1 MRGARG
7 PRPRLDR
14 TRSPSPRRPGRAL
27 RRHAGDR
34 PAAPDRRLLRPRRG
48 AARRHPRSAPARS
61 GHPGP
66 AGGRT
71 GGRRRPRGVPPGPS
85 GRRSDPLGGSG
96 APPYHGGL
104 PFRFRRPGMEGASS
118 GSPAAGLSDSAP
130 PLILQSDLTIVL
142 ETAHPRFEEMRDGLL
157 PFAELVK
164 SPEYLHTYRVSP
176 ISIWNAA
183 ATGLTARRVL
193 GFLRQNARY
202 GVPPN
207 FEAEIKAWFGRCGLF
222 RLERDGDDGLV
233 LRCGR
238 PRVLKEVRHD
248 PALAALLADP
258 DLDQGLARVAPAH
271 RGLVKERLV
280 KLGYPV
286 EDAAGYVDGAAL
298 AIRLREERA
307 AGGPFSLRPYQ
318 VEAVE
323 AFHRGGSELGGSGV
337 IVLPCGAGK
346 TVVGMAAMAAV
357 GAHTL
362 VLTPNTVALRQW
374 REELLDKTD
383 LDPEQIGE
391 YSGEAKEIRPV
402 TLTTYQIL
410 TYRRSKDEDFL
421 HFDLFARGDWG
432 LIVYDE
438 VHLLPAPVFRATA
451 EIQAR
456 RRLGLTAT
464 LVREDG
470 KEDEVFSLIGPK
482 RYDAPWKDLE
492 RRGYIAT
499 VRCVEVRVPFDSE
512 QRAAYLALSRRSRY
526 RAAAENPRKTP
537 ALRHL
542 LERHAGEQI
551 LIIGQYLDQLHAL
564 QKELGV
570 PLITGRTPTAEREQL
585 YQAFREGREKILL
598 VSKVGNF
605 AIDLPDANVA
615 IQISGTFGSR
625 QEEAQRLGRILRPK
639 ADGSTAWFYSL
650 VTEATLDQEYG
661 EKRQRF
667 LTEQGYSYDIQAAE
681 ALVEARP

>member
-1 MRGARG
+1 
-7 PRPRLDR
+7 
-14 TRSPSPRRPGRAL
+14 
-27 RRHAGDR
+27 
-34 PAAPDRRLLRPRRG
+34 
-48 AARRHPRSAPARS
+48 
-61 GHPGP
+61 
-66 AGGRT
+66 
-71 GGRRRPRGVPPGPS
+71 
-85 GRRSDPLGGSG
+85 
-96 APPYHGGL
+96 
-104 PFRFRRPGMEGASS
+104 
-118 GSPAAGLSDSAP
+118 LSDSIP

-176 ISIWNAA
+176 ISVWNAA
-183 ATGLTARRVL
+183 ATGLDFRRVL
-193 GFLRQNARY
+193 AFLKDNARY
-202 GVPPN
+202 GVPAN
-207 FEAEIKAWFGRCGLF
+207 FETELKTWFGRCGLF
-222 RLERDGDDGLV
+222 RLEVEGGGLV
-233 LRCGR
+233 LRCEK
-238 PRVLKEVRHD
+238 PRVLKQLAHD
-248 PALAALLADP
+248 EELRGLLGELDEAAGEAGLPA
-258 DLDQGLARVAPAH
+258 GH
-271 RGLVKERLV
+271 RGLVKQRLI

-286 EDAAGYVDGAAL
+286 EDRAGYVDGAAL
-298 AIRLREERA
+298 DIRLREA
-307 AGGPFSLRPYQ
+307 CAGGGPFQLRPYQ
-318 VEAVE
+318 AEAVE
-323 AFHRGGSELGGSGV
+323 TFHRGGSALGGSGV

-357 GAHTL
+357 GANTL

-374 REELLDKTD
+374 RSELLDKTGLSED
-383 LDPEQIGE
+383 QIGE
-391 YSGEAKEIRPV
+391 YSGDSKEIRPV

-410 TYRRSKDEDFL
+410 TYRRSKEEDFL

-492 RRGYIAT
+492 RRGFIAT
-499 VRCVEVRVPFDSE
+499 VQCVEVRVPFTDE
-512 QRAAYLALSRRSRY
+512 QRTEYLALKRRAQFRY
-526 RAAAENPRKTP
+526 ACENPAKTA
-537 ALRHL
+537 ALRSLMARHEG
-542 LERHAGEQI
+542 ERV

-564 QKELGV
+564 QEELGV
-570 PLITGRTPTAEREQL
+570 PLITGRMPNPEREKL
-585 YQAFREGREKILL
+585 YQAFREGSEKVLL

-639 ADGSTAWFYSL
+639 SDGRNATFYSL

-667 LTEQGYSYDIQAAE
+667 LTEQGYAYDICPADSLFEPATE
-681 ALVEARP
+681 LGS